1 MNINLTNLLLTLP
14 LISSL
19 TYPVSSSAA
28 KTGVASRPNEI
39 QQDIKK
45 VKRSKLPSMAKP
57 ALLGATGKSPVI
69 KFKNRLTMPVRP
81 ENINIAIHNKTRSTN
96 NKGSMP
102 AYVKSSA
109 INTGH
114 GLQQGYHSVTNLRV
128 VDNRKASGK
137 NNKNNING
145 YLHVVMEV
153 SKNGNVKVLSAV
165 KVKGAVV
172 NTKEALGDFIY
183 NIKLANK
190 GVLVQAI
197 PDPFELRSFPG
208 PEGSGQ
214 TGHHFEQAKTARLIV
229 KIPTSKATLKQLPTI
244 KMDLYKLKPG
254 YQIQK
259 INQTIFNK
267 LKLDNRLKTVVKIP
281 SLRLAPL
288 IKQKMRLAPR

>member
-19 TYPVSSSAA
+19 AYPVTSGAA
-28 KTGVASRPNEI
+28 KAGVASRPNEV
-39 QQDIKK
+39 QQNLKK
-45 VKRSKLPSMAKP
+45 VTRSKLPSMARP
-57 ALLGATGKSPVI
+57 TLLGAAGKSPSI
-69 KFKNRLTMPVRP
+69 KFKKTLTMPARP
-81 ENINIAIHNKTRSTN
+81 GNINILKNNKTRSTN
-96 NKGSMP
+96 NRGSMP
-102 AYVKSSA
+102 AYVRSSA
-109 INTGH
+109 INTGQ
-114 GLQQGYHSVTNLRV
+114 GLQQNYHSAANLHV
-128 VDNRKASGK
+128 VDNRKVSGK
-137 NNKNNING
+137 NNINNING

-165 KVKGAVV
+165 KVQGAVV

-281 SLRLAPL
+281 SLKLAPL
-288 IKQKMRLAPR
+288 IKQKLILAPR